1 MRVTIFADVLVLFG
15 ALEASAE
22 QRLFAEKCAV
32 TADIPLTCPVSCP
45 TGREAIDGGGSYLEP
60 GGVSG
65 FGFDGSPI
73 MSGFDDGVSPPSGIA
88 TGWQINDAR
97 AFNDAVLG
105 VWVVCGPV
113 PTVATG
119 PGWFL
124 GTLTVAIVAGALLSF
139 QWKSRQTVAG

>member
-1 MRVTIFADVLVLFG
+1 MRVTIFAVVLVLFG

-22 QRLFAEKCAV
+22 QRLFAAKCTVTEAV
-32 TADIPLTCPVSCP
+32 PVVCTASCP
-45 TGREAIDGGGSYLEP
+45 TGREAIDGGLTSLGP
-60 GGVSG
+60 DGGGGG
-65 FGFDGSPI
+65 FASGSPI
-73 MSGFDDGVSPPSGIA
+73 MSGFDNGNSAPSGIA
-88 TGWQINDAR
+88 TGWQATDPDPIIDY
-97 AFNDAVLG
+97 VLG

-139 QWKSRQTVAG
+139 QWKSRQTVAA